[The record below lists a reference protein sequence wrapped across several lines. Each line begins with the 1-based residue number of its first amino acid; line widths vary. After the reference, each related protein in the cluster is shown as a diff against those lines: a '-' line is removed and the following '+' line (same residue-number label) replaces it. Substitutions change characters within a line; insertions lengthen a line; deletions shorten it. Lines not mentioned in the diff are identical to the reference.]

1 MENNSV
7 LDDILALNPCCH
19 DELFAR
25 LLKRYPTKDAL
36 LGPECQAI
44 LWALAEKLSV
54 DVAEIEATHSSI
66 RDFSLLRSRGWLSS
80 LESLSARFILQQLA
94 KDRGATR
101 NSASDGIGRERRA
114 KARKETK
121 RRGGG
126 GAWRAFLAR
135 NLRGKP
141 FAAKNLREAA
151 VAYRAL
157 SAEDKQYYQD
167 LGGLATRQHRA
178 GGRGFGAPAR
188 EPLPRQPADL
198 PGALNDAGAMVMQN
212 ADDLLQLDFSGSTF
226 EDKFRQQKDALARQD
241 DSLALSI
248 PEQTA
253 LDLQEKQ
260 LAGTPAD
267 DFQLQGHEDVVQ
279 AFKQKQLPSSKTLA
293 LTWRAPA
300 LSAAKALLHPSSLGR
315 TKKYAL
321 QKNLQQAWSKRS
333 GPPHSVPE
341 DAEEAEECSPRER
354 EAEHLEYIH
363 VGYFNF
369 SSWHFSCLRVHE
381 FTDATAWG
389 VPSSEHQDSIQVM
402 VRTDVDGAVDKTHGV
417 FTDVQFASKFLDLN
431 RSCFLQV
438 YCISLCEDLWQ
449 KQDTSSK
456 LVPLVPL
463 PGLHEMKIWRGW
475 EFEKQEMQRLS
486 KEKRKRTASDMPLAL
501 GLPRAKKARG
511 GGPAQP
517 GLPAGDAEPQQPSEG
532 VDDQQ
537 YADINEHVHGYARYA
552 EGEVDADEGHGHDED
567 EDEHQGDWLQD
578 VASHHSCSSRDPEDF
593 DEDDQCESEDDG
605 AGVGPVPGAD
615 VAPEAAD
622 VHLAGVGD
630 ELWDEIQRDFADA
643 DALGADGVEARAAP
657 ALARG
662 VGDVFELPGQA
673 LWVQGSES
681 QLRLYIVLFRK
692 DKFSRETVAT
702 FKRTVEAIMQYV
714 EANFPPKPLTELM
727 LAPESPLLQELL
739 AAQNAKKSQA

>member
-1 MENNSV
+1 MKPV
-7 LDDILALNPCCH
+7 
-19 DELFAR
+19 F
-25 LLKRYPTKDAL
+25 
-36 LGPECQAI
+36 
-44 LWALAEKLSV
+44 
-54 DVAEIEATHSSI
+54 
-66 RDFSLLRSRGWLSS
+66 
-80 LESLSARFILQQLA
+80 
-94 KDRGATR
+94 
-101 NSASDGIGRERRA
+101 A
-114 KARKETK
+114 KARKQE
-121 RRGGG
+121 
-126 GAWRAFLAR
+126 
-135 NLRGKP
+135 
-141 FAAKNLREAA
+141 KNHERL
-151 VAYRAL
+151 L
-157 SAEDKQYYQD
+157 LEDKM
-167 LGGLATRQHRA
+167 L
-178 GGRGFGAPAR
+178 
-188 EPLPRQPADL
+188 
-198 PGALNDAGAMVMQN
+198 V
-212 ADDLLQLDFSGSTF
+212 
-226 EDKFRQQKDALARQD
+226 FRL
-241 DSLALSI
+241 
-248 PEQTA
+248 
-253 LDLQEKQ
+253 
-260 LAGTPAD
+260 
-267 DFQLQGHEDVVQ
+267 
-279 AFKQKQLPSSKTLA
+279 
-293 LTWRAPA
+293 
-300 LSAAKALLHPSSLGR
+300 
-315 TKKYAL
+315 
-321 QKNLQQAWSKRS
+321 RS

-662 VGDVFELPGQA
+662 VGDVFELPGLGDIRYYADRSVLQA
-673 LWVQGSES
+673 KCANPLHGDCRITRTTKPHPSNAGVHTARGGQGRPLGFLTAWLQS
-681 QLRLYIVLFRK
+681 QFDFRDQAFPLSSLQTKLRSSL
-692 DKFSRETVAT
+692 
-702 FKRTVEAIMQYV
+702 
-714 EANFPPKPLTELM
+714 
-727 LAPESPLLQELL
+727 
-739 AAQNAKKSQA
+739 